1 MNRDKKVIL
10 GLSIIIFAALALAF
24 FVELGSSKIVA
35 ACLLLPLTVITVL
48 FVRKRSSLSIQKK
61 EVLLLSA
68 IIGAIYALAI
78 QLTGIFFGFHK
89 NPYFV
94 NAKILLTTVL
104 PLVVIIVATELIRT
118 IFLAQKN
125 TFASVMTYLSCVL
138 AEILAFSNLAGITGF
153 NQFMD
158 LVGLTLFPALSANIY
173 YHFVS
178 RRFGALPNIVYR
190 IITTLYIYFVP
201 NVTAMS
207 DALLACIKI
216 FLPLILLALMSAL
229 FEKKK
234 KLALQKRK
242 KLSAIS
248 IALAMIVGA
257 SFAALVS
264 CQFRFGALVIATE
277 SMTGE
282 INKGDMVI
290 YERYDDQ
297 TIQEG
302 QVIVFLRDGNKI
314 VHRVVDIE
322 HIGGE
327 IRYYTKGDANNS
339 IDVGYVTDAEIV
351 GTTSTKVAYVGFPTL
366 WLRELLE
373 GSK

>member
-1 MNRDKKVIL
+1 M
-10 GLSIIIFAALALAF
+10 
-24 FVELGSSKIVA
+24 
-35 ACLLLPLTVITVL
+35 
-48 FVRKRSSLSIQKK
+48 
-61 EVLLLSA
+61 
-68 IIGAIYALAI
+68 YALLI
-78 QLTGIFFGFHK
+78 QLTGIFFGFYK

-104 PLVVIIVATELIRT
+104 PLVVIIVATELIRA

-125 TFASVMTYLSCVL
+125 AFASVMTYLSCVL

-207 DALLACIKI
+207 DALLACVKI

-234 KLALQKRK
+234 KLALKKRK
-242 KLSAIS
+242 TLSAIS
-248 IALAMIVGA
+248 MALAMIVGA

-322 HIGGE
+322 QIGGE
-327 IRYYTKGDANNS
+327 IRYYTKGDANNAL
-339 IDVGYVTDAEIV
+339 DVGYVIDEDIV

-366 WLRELLE
+366 WLRELLDS
-373 GSK
+373 SK

>member
-10 GLSIIIFAALALAF
+10 GISTSIFAALALAF
-24 FVELGSSKIVA
+24 LVHVGSSKIVA
-35 ACLLLPLTVITVL
+35 ACLLLPLTVITIL

-68 IIGAIYALAI
+68 IIGAIYALVL

-104 PLVVIIVATELIRT
+104 PLVVIIVATELIRAV
-118 IFLAQKN
+118 FLAQKN

-158 LVGLTLFPALSANIY
+158 LVGLTLFPALSANAY

-339 IDVGYVTDAEIV
+339 LDVGYVTDAEIV

>member
-10 GLSIIIFAALALAF
+10 GISTIIFAALALAF
-24 FVELGSSKIVA
+24 LVHVGSSKIVA

-68 IIGAIYALAI
+68 IIGAMYALVI
-78 QLTGIFFGFHK
+78 QLTGIFFGFYK

-104 PLVVIIVATELIRT
+104 PLVVIIVATELIRA

-125 TFASVMTYLSCVL
+125 AFASVMTYLSCVL

-178 RRFGALPNIVYR
+178 RRFGAIPNIVYR

-207 DALLACIKI
+207 DALFACVKI

-234 KLALQKRK
+234 KLALKKRK
-242 KLSAIS
+242 TLSAIS
-248 IALAMIVGA
+248 MALAMIVGA

-322 HIGGE
+322 QIGGE
-327 IRYYTKGDANNS
+327 IRYYTKGDANNA
-339 IDVGYVTDAEIV
+339 IDVGYVTDGDIV

-366 WLRELLE
+366 WLRELLDS
-373 GSK
+373 SK

>member
-35 ACLLLPLTVITVL
+35 ACLLVPLTVLTILLVK
-48 FVRKRSSLSIQKK
+48 KRSTLSIQKK
-61 EVLLLSA
+61 EVLLLSV
-68 IIGAIYALAI
+68 IIGALYAILI
-78 QLTGIFFGFHK
+78 QLTGIFFGFYK

-94 NAKILLTTVL
+94 TPKILLMTLL
-104 PLVVIIVATELIRT
+104 PLVVIIVATELIRAV
-118 IFLAQKN
+118 FLAQKN

-158 LVGLTLFPALSANIY
+158 LVGLTLFPALSANAY

-178 RRFGALPNIVYR
+178 RRFGALPNIAYR
-190 IITTLYIYFVP
+190 IITTLYVYFLP

-207 DALLACIKI
+207 DALLACVKI
-216 FLPLILLALMSAL
+216 FLPLILFALMSAL

-234 KLALQKRK
+234 KFALQKRK
-242 KLSAIS
+242 HLSVVGVV
-248 IALAMIVGA
+248 LTMIVGA
-257 SFAALVS
+257 AFAALVS

-290 YERYDDQ
+290 YERYEDQ
-297 TIQEG
+297 TIEEG

-322 HIGGE
+322 HIGDE
-327 IRYYTKGDANNS
+327 IRYYTKGDANNTW
-339 IDVGYVTDAEIV
+339 DVGYVTDGEIV
-351 GTTSTKVAYVGFPTL
+351 GTTRTKVAYVGFPTL

>member
-10 GLSIIIFAALALAF
+10 GISTIIFAALALAF
-24 FVELGSSKIVA
+24 LVHVGSSKIVA

-68 IIGAIYALAI
+68 IIGAMYALAI
-78 QLTGIFFGFHK
+78 QLTGIFFGFYK

-104 PLVVIIVATELIRT
+104 PLVVIIVATELIRA

-125 TFASVMTYLSCVL
+125 AFASVMTYLSCVL

-207 DALLACIKI
+207 DALLACVKI

-234 KLALQKRK
+234 KLALKKRK
-242 KLSAIS
+242 TLSAIS
-248 IALAMIVGA
+248 MALAMIVGA

-322 HIGGE
+322 QIGGE
-327 IRYYTKGDANNS
+327 IRYYTKGDANNAL
-339 IDVGYVTDAEIV
+339 DVGYVIDEDIV

-366 WLRELLE
+366 WLRELLDS
-373 GSK
+373 SK

>member
-10 GLSIIIFAALALAF
+10 GISTIIFAALALAF
-24 FVELGSSKIVA
+24 LVHVGSSKIVA

-68 IIGAIYALAI
+68 IIGAMYALVI
-78 QLTGIFFGFHK
+78 QLTGIFFGFYK

-104 PLVVIIVATELIRT
+104 PLVVIIVATELIRA

-125 TFASVMTYLSCVL
+125 AFASVMTYLSCVL

-178 RRFGALPNIVYR
+178 RRFGAIPNIVYR

-207 DALLACIKI
+207 DALFACVKI

-234 KLALQKRK
+234 KLALKKRK
-242 KLSAIS
+242 TLSAIS
-248 IALAMIVGA
+248 MALAMIVGA

-297 TIQEG
+297 IIQEG

-322 HIGGE
+322 QIGGE
-327 IRYYTKGDANNS
+327 IRYYTKGDANNA
-339 IDVGYVTDAEIV
+339 IDVGYVTDGDIV

-366 WLRELLE
+366 CLRELLDS
-373 GSK
+373 SK

>member
-264 CQFRFGALVIATE
+264 CQFRFGALVIATD

>member
-10 GLSIIIFAALALAF
+10 GISTIIFAALALAF
-24 FVELGSSKIVA
+24 LVHVGSSKIVA

-68 IIGAIYALAI
+68 IIGAMYALVI
-78 QLTGIFFGFHK
+78 QLTGIFFGFYK

-104 PLVVIIVATELIRT
+104 PLVVIIVATELIRA

-125 TFASVMTYLSCVL
+125 AFASVMTYLSCVL

-178 RRFGALPNIVYR
+178 RRFGAIPNIVYR

-207 DALLACIKI
+207 DALLACVKI
-216 FLPLILLALMSAL
+216 FLPLILIALMSAL

-234 KLALQKRK
+234 KLALKKRK
-242 KLSAIS
+242 TLSAIS
-248 IALAMIVGA
+248 MALAMIVGA

-297 TIQEG
+297 IIQEG

-322 HIGGE
+322 QIGGE
-327 IRYYTKGDANNS
+327 IRYYTKGDANNA
-339 IDVGYVTDAEIV
+339 IDVGYVTDGDIV

-366 WLRELLE
+366 WLRELLDS
-373 GSK
+373 SK

>member
-68 IIGAIYALAI
+68 IIGAMYALAI

-94 NAKILLTTVL
+94 NVKILLTTVL
-104 PLVVIIVATELIRT
+104 PLVVIIVATELIRAV
-118 IFLAQKN
+118 FLAQKN
-125 TFASVMTYLSCVL
+125 TFASVITYLSCVL

-282 INKGDMVI
+282 INKGDLVI

-339 IDVGYVTDAEIV
+339 IDIGYVTDGEIV
-351 GTTSTKVAYVGFPTL
+351 GTTSTKIAYVGFPTL

>member
-10 GLSIIIFAALALAF
+10 GISTIIFAALALAF
-24 FVELGSSKIVA
+24 LVHVGSSKIVA
-35 ACLLLPLTVITVL
+35 ACLLLPLTVITIL

-68 IIGAIYALAI
+68 IIGAMYALVI
-78 QLTGIFFGFHK
+78 QLTGIFFGFYK

-104 PLVVIIVATELIRT
+104 PLVVIIVATELIRA

-125 TFASVMTYLSCVL
+125 AFASVMTYLSCVL

-178 RRFGALPNIVYR
+178 RRFGAIPNIVYR

-207 DALLACIKI
+207 DALLACVKI

-234 KLALQKRK
+234 KLALKKRK
-242 KLSAIS
+242 TLSAIS
-248 IALAMIVGA
+248 MALAMIVGA

-322 HIGGE
+322 QIGGE
-327 IRYYTKGDANNS
+327 IRYYTKGDANNA
-339 IDVGYVTDAEIV
+339 IDVGYVTDEDIV

-366 WLRELLE
+366 WLRELLDS
-373 GSK
+373 SK

>member
-10 GLSIIIFAALALAF
+10 GISTIIFAALALAF
-24 FVELGSSKIVA
+24 LVHVGSSKIVA

-68 IIGAIYALAI
+68 IIGAMYALVI
-78 QLTGIFFGFHK
+78 QLTGIFFGFYK

-104 PLVVIIVATELIRT
+104 PLVVIIVATELIRA

-125 TFASVMTYLSCVL
+125 AFASVMTYLSCVL

-178 RRFGALPNIVYR
+178 RRFGAIPNIVYR

-207 DALLACIKI
+207 DALFACVKI

-234 KLALQKRK
+234 KLALKKRK
-242 KLSAIS
+242 TLSAIS
-248 IALAMIVGA
+248 MALAMIVGA

-297 TIQEG
+297 IIQEG

-322 HIGGE
+322 QIGGE
-327 IRYYTKGDANNS
+327 IRYYTKGDANNA
-339 IDVGYVTDAEIV
+339 IDVGYVTDGDIV

-366 WLRELLE
+366 WLRELLDS
-373 GSK
+373 SK